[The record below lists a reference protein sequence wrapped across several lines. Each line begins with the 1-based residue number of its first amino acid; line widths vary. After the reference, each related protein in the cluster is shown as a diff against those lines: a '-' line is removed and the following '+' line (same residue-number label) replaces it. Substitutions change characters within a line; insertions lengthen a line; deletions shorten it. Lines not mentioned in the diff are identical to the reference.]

1 MNGATWDNKCIERFK
16 KKRGNKNRKKISIM
30 MGGGWLHTHTHIIKK
45 FQGILHVYIHYYYY
59 FNYCYFLLVNFE
71 LNAWIKLKRGRE
83 KKVKITSNN
92 RSPLFCFVLRWV
104 LWRDDFF
111 VNFFF
116 FVHNKKKKT
125 SNEKYIKLNWFV
137 PPILD
142 LSLSLP

>member
-1 MNGATWDNKCIERFK
+1 MVQHGTINVLRDLK
-16 KKRGNKNRKKISIM
+16 KKKGNKNRKKNFQLWWE
-30 MGGGWLHTHTHIIKK
+30 GDDYTHTHTHIIKK

-116 FVHNKKKKT
+116 FIHNKKKT
-125 SNEKYIKLNWFV
+125 NNEKYIKLNWFV